1 MIAMRD
7 ETPPTTAFLHWEHF
21 PHAADLGIRGF
32 GATPAQAFEQA
43 ALALVGAITDP
54 ARVRPLETVDIQR
67 EAPDL
72 ELLLVDW
79 LNALVYEMA
88 ERRMIFGAFDV
99 MIQKIADSRP
109 APMASRSRASVTSRR
124 WRSKAPPLPNST

>member
-21 PHAADLGIRGF
+21 PHAADLGIRDF

-43 ALALVGAITDP
+43 ALALVEAITDP
-54 ARVRPLETVDIQR
+54 ARVRPQKTVDIQR

-99 MIQKIADSRP
+99 MIENCRLTARAHGEPISRERHVP
-109 APMASRSRASVTSRR
+109 AV
-124 WRSKAPPLPNST
+124 RSKAPALPNST